1 MYDKFISQGFTD
13 IIDISLNEELKNLQ
27 NLIYLKTKYLLVKHD
42 ENLTIEEKIKLKF
55 KEIPKNEFWSKLMY
69 DLNSSTELKQLIC
82 SEGIISAFSKIFNN
96 PKLFEIC
103 MFRARFPNQK
113 KVFYDWHQDEG
124 TWFLSKNKKVL
135 NKFPAT
141 LWFSIN
147 GANHEDSI
155 QLIKFSHKSKLHH
168 HRYVKDQGFFSID
181 ENKIIDPKKI
191 VTIETK
197 PSQCIIFH
205 PLTLHRSIP
214 QDKLNFRPRYSVD
227 VRYYDPD
234 FRPNFKI
241 NILFRLKKK
250 LNVKLKWR

>member
-1 MYDKFISQGFTD
+1 MERYKEIFDNPI
-13 IIDISLNEELKNLQ
+13 
-27 NLIYLKTKYLLVKHD
+27 
-42 ENLTIEEKIKLKF
+42 KF
-55 KEIPKNEFWSKLMY
+55 K
-69 DLNSSTELKQLIC
+69 IC
-82 SEGIISAFSKIFNN
+82 V
-96 PKLFEIC
+96 
-103 MFRARFPNQK
+103 FRARFPNQK